1 MEFIPI
7 IHGRF
12 DVIHHINRSKKKKKK
27 KKTEDPINRCKE
39 SIKKMKETSIYG
51 KFQVDLE

>member
-1 MEFIPI
+1 MGGSMWFII
-7 IHGRF
+7 LTDLRE
-12 DVIHHINRSKKKKKK
+12 KK

>member
-12 DVIHHINRSKKKKKK
+12 DVIHHINRSKKKKKP
-27 KKTEDPINRCKE
+27 EDPINRCKE
-39 SIKKMKETSIYG
+39 SIKKIKGRNIN
-51 KFQVDLE
+51 LW

>member
-12 DVIHHINRSKKKKKK
+12 DVIHHINRSKGKKK

>member
-12 DVIHHINRSKKKKKK
+12 DVIHHINRPN
-27 KKTEDPINRCKE
+27 KKTEDLINRCKG
-39 SIKKMKETSIYG
+39 SIKKKERKKHQFMINSR
-51 KFQVDLE
+51 

>member
-1 MEFIPI
+1 MWFII
-7 IHGRF
+7 LTDLRG
-12 DVIHHINRSKKKKKK
+12 KKK

>member
-12 DVIHHINRSKKKKKK
+12 DVIHHINRSKGKK